1 MMLSWYTPSKAL
13 LSGLSLDLCREFP
26 SVTALNLGGGYKV
39 RRCKLNPI
47 REYFV
52 PAVDTRICVQGYCL
66 VKQQMFKYSSLQ
78 LRQYDA
84 VQFVGCSPCAAPIF
98 LLEQLEPCS

>member
-47 REYFV
+47 ENTLF
-52 PAVDTRICVQGYCL
+52 
-66 VKQQMFKYSSLQ
+66 Q
-78 LRQYDA
+78 LWILAYVCKA
-84 VQFVGCSPCAAPIF
+84 TVS
-98 LLEQLEPCS
+98 